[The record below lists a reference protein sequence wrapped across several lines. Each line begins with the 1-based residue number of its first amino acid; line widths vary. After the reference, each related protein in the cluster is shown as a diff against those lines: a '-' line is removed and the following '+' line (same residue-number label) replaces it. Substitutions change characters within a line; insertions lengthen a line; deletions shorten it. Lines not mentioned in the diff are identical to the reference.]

1 MSMRPQ
7 AIPPVPEETARIARL
22 LLPKGNRYLLL
33 RDELGSLYQDEQFQ
47 PLYPQL
53 GQPAEAPWRL
63 ALVSV
68 LQYME
73 NYTDRQAAEAVR
85 VRIDWKYLLGMDL
98 TDPGFDFSVLSEF
111 RARLVEAKQEE
122 TLRETRAGVVSTAGM
137 AQSARQAA
145 DRLHPCPGRHSDHQ
159 PARVCGRNAPR
170 GPQ

>member
-7 AIPPVPEETARIARL
+7 AIPSVPEETARVARL

-33 RDELGSLYQDEQFQ
+33 RDELGNLYQDEQFQ
-47 PLYPQL
+47 PLYPRL

-85 VRIDWKYLLGMDL
+85 VRIDWKYLC
-98 TDPGFDFSVLSEF
+98 
-111 RARLVEAKQEE
+111 A
-122 TLRETRAGVVSTAGM
+122 TRSRMV
-137 AQSARQAA
+137 
-145 DRLHPCPGRHSDHQ
+145 
-159 PARVCGRNAPR
+159 
-170 GPQ
+170 